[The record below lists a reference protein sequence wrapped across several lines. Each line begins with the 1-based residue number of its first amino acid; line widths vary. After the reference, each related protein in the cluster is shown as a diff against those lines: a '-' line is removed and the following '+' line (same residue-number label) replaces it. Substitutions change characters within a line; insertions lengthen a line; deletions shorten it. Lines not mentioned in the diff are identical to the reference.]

1 MKEKEER
8 EKETTMISILIFLMA
23 LFKNSLVLVGCI
35 FSLKTWILEIANILS
50 RWDVILFIL
59 RLKFKQIEN

>member
-8 EKETTMISILIFLMA
+8 EKETTTISILVFMMA
-23 LFKNSLVLVGCI
+23 TFKNSLLLVGCI

-50 RWDVILFIL
+50 QWDVILFVLI
-59 RLKFKQIEN
+59 